1 MVDLPHDTTVDRLTV
16 GTPGERTAV
25 LSTNG
30 TLSYAEFDAAVNR
43 IAQVL
48 RDSNVERDECVAVIV
63 PRSPELIVAIHG
75 ILRAGA
81 AYVPIDPEHP
91 SIRIRTIIE
100 ESSARVIVAGT
111 EFTKVA
117 DELGVDRVEPGI
129 GRADSVEP
137 VASPEDLA
145 YVIYTSGSTGRPKGV
160 MIEHRSVVN
169 RLRWMQRRYLLGADD
184 VILQKTPATFD
195 VSVWELMWWAM
206 TGASVA
212 LLEPGGQRDPRKIV
226 AAVERHRVTVMHFVP
241 SMLGPFLDQLE
252 AQPDSMH
259 RLGSLRMVFCSGE
272 SLTPALV
279 ERFNRAFGAIGVPQL
294 VNLYGPT
301 EATVDVSY
309 FDCPSAGPVDAV
321 PIGKPIDNTTLLV
334 LDERGNRCPV
344 GVAGTNR
351 GRDFTVA

>member
-111 EFTKVA
+111 EFTK
-117 DELGVDRVEPGI
+117 
-129 GRADSVEP
+129 
-137 VASPEDLA
+137 
-145 YVIYTSGSTGRPKGV
+145 
-160 MIEHRSVVN
+160 
-169 RLRWMQRRYLLGADD
+169 
-184 VILQKTPATFD
+184 
-195 VSVWELMWWAM
+195 
-206 TGASVA
+206 
-212 LLEPGGQRDPRKIV
+212 
-226 AAVERHRVTVMHFVP
+226 
-241 SMLGPFLDQLE
+241 
-252 AQPDSMH
+252 
-259 RLGSLRMVFCSGE
+259 
-272 SLTPALV
+272 
-279 ERFNRAFGAIGVPQL
+279 
-294 VNLYGPT
+294 
-301 EATVDVSY
+301 
-309 FDCPSAGPVDAV
+309 
-321 PIGKPIDNTTLLV
+321 
-334 LDERGNRCPV
+334 
-344 GVAGTNR
+344 
-351 GRDFTVA
+351 